1 MYRLNKIGTLKPQA
15 PSAHENS
22 RLGIGFEKLDRA
34 VFDPERAYD
43 KLAAIGVKWV
53 RIQSGWQRTERE
65 RGVYDFAW
73 LDSIVDNLI
82 ARGMRPWICLCYGN
96 ELYDELSATVFGAVG
111 CPPVHTEEQRTA
123 WYNYAVATAAHFRG
137 RVNDYEIWNEPD
149 GKHCWK
155 TGVSAKELGD
165 FTVATANA
173 VREGNP
179 DAYIIG
185 GAVCRRVCGF
195 LAQAFETTDMARAID
210 AISFHEYVFDES
222 LVDEKVRAIR
232 GLANLHNPKL
242 EIIQG
247 ESGTQSRAGGHGALK
262 IGAWTPDKQARLLL
276 RHLTADLLA
285 GVKFTSYFTCVDMI
299 EALNGTVGDLSSY
312 LDYGYFG
319 VLGADFDENGFSTG
333 DYTPKPAYYA
343 LQNLN
348 AILGGDLTVLD
359 LPVNIIKET
368 APHTGHAPALASPD
382 ITYGGFHLDN
392 GAYALAYWYPTNL
405 MTSTYEGAITMQT
418 AIPGALH
425 LVDPMDGSV
434 YPLPESITTDD
445 EYGHFI
451 LKYLPI
457 KDYPMFLI
465 FGDLPELQD

>member
-34 VFDPERAYD
+34 VFDPEKAYD
-43 KLAAIGVKWV
+43 KLAGIGVKWV

-65 RGVYDFAW
+65 KGVYDFAW

-96 ELYDELSATVFGAVG
+96 ALYDELAATVFGAVG
-111 CPPVHTEEQRTA
+111 CPPVHTEEQRLA
-123 WYNYAVATAAHFRG
+123 WQNYCVAIAEHFRG
-137 RVNDYEIWNEPD
+137 RVNDYEVWNEPD
-149 GKHCWK
+149 GKWCWK
-155 TGVSAKELGD
+155 TGVNAKELGE
-165 FTVATANA
+165 FTIATANA
-173 VREGNP
+173 VRAGNP

-195 LAQAFETTDMARAID
+195 LAQAFETTDMANAVD
-210 AISFHEYVFDES
+210 AISFHEYVYDES
-222 LVDEKVRAIR
+222 LVNEKVRAIR

-242 EIIQG
+242 EVIQG
-247 ESGTQSRAGGHGALK
+247 ESGTQSRAGGHGALR

-285 GVKFTSYFTCVDMI
+285 DVKFTSYFTCVDMI

-319 VLGADFDENGFSTG
+319 VLGADFDENGISTG
-333 DYTPKPAYYA
+333 DYTPKPSYYA
-343 LQNLN
+343 LQSLN
-348 AILGGDLTVLD
+348 AILGGNLTTLD
-359 LPVNIIKET
+359 LPVNIVKET
-368 APHTGHAPALASPD
+368 APHTGHAPALASPE
-382 ITYGGFHLDN
+382 ITYGGFRLDN
-392 GAYALAYWYPTNL
+392 GAYAVAYWYPTNL
-405 MTSTYEGAITMQT
+405 MTTIYEGAITLHT
-418 AIPGALH
+418 AIPGELH

-434 YPLPESITTDD
+434 YTLPESMLIDD

-451 LKYLPI
+451 LSHLPI

-465 FGDLPELQD
+465 FGKLPELEA